1 LLVIFGVGRVR
12 LDRCIV
18 IIVDVLSALLQ
29 RVIVNLHHLL
39 MNAPA
44 VGDEIEMRIDCDCG
58 VSGGV
63 VGKPPIFAI
72 RPF

>member
-39 MNAPA
+39 LNAP
-44 VGDEIEMRIDCDCG
+44 GDDNEEYEIEGMVFR
-58 VSGGV
+58 GG
-63 VGKPPIFAI
+63 
-72 RPF
+72 

>member
-29 RVIVNLHHLL
+29 RVIVNLHQLL
-39 MNAPA
+39 
-44 VGDEIEMRIDCDCG
+44 
-58 VSGGV
+58 
-63 VGKPPIFAI
+63 
-72 RPF
+72 